1 MSSEKVMGMQPVM
14 GRGVLVFAAG
24 MALSAV
30 SFVVEQLIIK
40 TAQARS

>member
-24 MALSAV
+24 MALAGV
-30 SFVVEQLIIK
+30 SFVIEQLIIK
-40 TAQARS
+40 TAQGKS